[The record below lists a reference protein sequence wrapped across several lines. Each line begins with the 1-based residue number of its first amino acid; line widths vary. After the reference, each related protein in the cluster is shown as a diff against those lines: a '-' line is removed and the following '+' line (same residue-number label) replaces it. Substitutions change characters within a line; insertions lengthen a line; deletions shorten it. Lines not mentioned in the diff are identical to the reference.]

1 MITIYTDDNV
11 YVGNNRIFPEVCPYR
26 VSVEWLRYFPMSGIL
41 PDNAFTTDRGRQNTR
56 GKGGSRRNSRTMTQ
70 AKGEAYA
77 FQAENMHD
85 FMQDYNRIFWQDSYS
100 EYTTSITVDM
110 TASTGNLHYVN

>member
-1 MITIYTDDNV
+1 
-11 YVGNNRIFPEVCPYR
+11 
-26 VSVEWLRYFPMSGIL
+26 
-41 PDNAFTTDRGRQNTR
+41 
-56 GKGGSRRNSRTMTQ
+56 MTQ